1 MNCVAV
7 DLFCGIGG
15 LTYGIRKAGITVAA
29 GIDIDSTCQYAYEEN
44 NDSVFIN
51 KGVEDIKKEEIESYY
66 PEGGIKVL
74 MGCAPCQPFST
85 YSLRYT
91 KEGPK
96 DEKWKLLYYF
106 RDLVKEIKP
115 DIISMENVP
124 QLIKKEVFED
134 FVKGLEAQGYHVSWQ
149 IVNCADY
156 GVPQSRSRLV
166 LLASIFGDISLIPPL
181 YTEENYITVKDAIG
195 SLPQIKDGESC
206 KTDALH
212 RSSKLSKI
220 NKKRIKKSVPGGT
233 WKDWD
238 EKLQLSCHKK
248 STGQGYR
255 AVYGRMEWGKPSPTI
270 TTQFYGYGNGRFGHP
285 EQDRALS
292 MREGAILQS
301 FPPDYKFIDVNHP
314 QTNRQIGVHI
324 GNAVPVKLGE
334 AIGRSI
340 LDHLENY
347 KEVENVEA

>member
-1 MNCVAV
+1 MDCVAV

-15 LTYGIRKAGITVAA
+15 LTYGVRKAGITVAA
-29 GIDIDSTCQYAYEEN
+29 GIDIDSTCKYAYEEN

-51 KGVEDIKKEEIESYY
+51 KGVEDMEKDEIESYY
-66 PEGGIKVL
+66 PKGCIKVL

-124 QLIKKEVFED
+124 QLVKKEVFED
-134 FVKGLEAQGYHVSWQ
+134 FVNGLESQGYLVSWQ

-166 LLASIFGDISLIPPL
+166 LLASKFGYISLIPPL
-181 YTEENYITVKDAIG
+181 YSEGNYITVKDAIG
-195 SLPQIKDGESC
+195 NLPKIKDGESC

-212 RSSKLSKI
+212 RASKLSKI
-220 NKKRIKKSVPGGT
+220 NKKRIKNSVPGGT

-238 EKLQLSCHKK
+238 EDIRLSCHKK

-301 FPPDYKFIDVNHP
+301 FPPEYKFIDVNHP

-347 KEVENVEA
+347 KEVKNLEE